1 MATPTTTGE
10 IEASLAET
18 HEMIQNATA
27 AGDQQAVAFLKD
39 HAAKLLDQH
48 DAMVYKKENQGAMGA
63 LKAAGSG
70 AFEGV
75 TGALTFPGQ
84 LMRDVAERRMPFSR
98 PPEEGDLLDPKTYSK
113 NLGIDYEPQNRAQR
127 YIKSA
132 TGGAAGGMVSPGRA
146 VPNALMG
153 LLSGAGAEAGGEVGG
168 PGGSV
173 VGAMVP
179 FAAKGA
185 ANARLSN
192 SERLVQNVLGRN
204 VDLSEE
210 RARADEIKRRYG
222 IDLTVGQASDDPAVR
237 GLEGALERSPHGSA
251 IQETKAG
258 QWEPGRQV
266 AENFKASFGGSPD
279 LSQELANAIQRHV
292 VNAAAGPYR
301 ARSAE
306 AQAGERGAAR
316 EAVDPTGNVD
326 IQLSLQ
332 DLARS
337 YGGEA
342 SPAYRAVQRVADRI
356 RDSQKRGPAQ
366 TVIVKDAQGN
376 DVRKK
381 VPGEFLPTP
390 ADELLKLGNEYA
402 GMKDPVSQAIGRKI
416 IESLQDKSTSVSD
429 STRRIADIQ
438 TQEIDPMERS
448 AFGKVFPPSKRGPT
462 GDWGNL
468 TKIFDFTQFGQKD
481 VADVGNRI
489 RAQDPQ
495 AWLDMTRRSM
505 EGKWDSSALFREG
518 RPRTQGLGEW
528 ASSVRPD
535 SAEGR
540 AAFNEAMNQT
550 ALAQQG
556 IDPAKFVAGANHVM
570 DTLQTISRGQ
580 GNVGKMTTGDIY
592 SMAGENMLSRGLKS
606 FSLQPLYQWG
616 EAIEQHTARKN
627 MEMLSKAFSTPEG
640 ARIIESLSNA
650 SVGSR
655 ESLVAIQALL
665 AGGGVA
671 GARSSPSDDMTTKA
685 VNTLP

>member
-1 MATPTTTGE
+1 MAEPTTPSE
-10 IEASLAET
+10 IEASLRET

-27 AGDQQAVAFLKD
+27 AGDQQAVGFLKN
-39 HAAKLLDQH
+39 HAAQLLEKH
-48 DAMVYKKENQGAMGA
+48 DAALYKEKNQGATGM

-84 LMRDVAERRMPFSR
+84 LIRDVAERRTPFGPS
-98 PPEEGDLLDPKTYSK
+98 EEGDLLDPKTYSK
-113 NLGIDYEPQNRAQR
+113 ALGIDYEPQTKGQR
-127 YIKSA
+127 YVKA
-132 TGGAAGGMVSPGRA
+132 MTGGAAGGMISPGRA

-153 LLSGAGAEAGGEVGG
+153 LLAGAGSEAGGQVAG
-168 PGGSV
+168 PGGAVIGSM
-173 VGAMVP
+173 AP
-179 FAAKGA
+179 FAAKA
-185 ANARLSN
+185 ALGTRLSN
-192 SERLVQNVLGRN
+192 SERLVQNILGKN
-204 VDLSEE
+204 LDLSDEQ
-210 RARADEIKRRYG
+210 RAIEDLQKRYG
-222 IDLTVGQASDDPAVR
+222 INLTLGQASEDPAIR
-237 GLEGALERSPHGSA
+237 GLEGTLERSPHGSA
-251 IQETKAG
+251 IQETKAA

-279 LSQELANAIQRHV
+279 LSQELANAVQRHV

-301 ARSAE
+301 ARSAAAE
-306 AQAGERGAAR
+306 AGETGAAR
-316 EAVDPTGNVD
+316 EAITPAGNIDV
-326 IQLSLQ
+326 QLALQ

-337 YGGEA
+337 FGGEA

-356 RDSQKRGPAQ
+356 RDAQKRGPAKIV
-366 TVIVKDAQGN
+366 TVKDAQGN
-376 DVRKK
+376 DVTKK
-381 VPGEFLPTP
+381 VPGDFLPTP

-402 GMKDPVSQAIGRKI
+402 GMKDPVSQAIGQKI
-416 IESLQDKSTSVSD
+416 LESLQNKSTAVSE
-429 STRRIADIQ
+429 STKRIADIQ
-438 TQEIDPMERS
+438 SQEIDPMERS
-448 AFGKVFPPSKRGPT
+448 AFGKVFPPTKRGPI

-468 TKIFDFTQFGQKD
+468 TKIFDFTRFGQRD
-481 VADVGNRI
+481 VAEVGNRI

-505 EGKWDSSALFREG
+505 EGKWDSSQLFREG

-592 SMAGENMLSRGLKS
+592 SMAGENLLSRGMKA

-616 EAIEQHTARKN
+616 EAIEQRTARKN
-627 MEMLSKAFSTPEG
+627 MEMLSKAFATPEG
-640 ARIIESLSNA
+640 AKIIESLSNA
-650 SVGSR
+650 TIGSK
-655 ESLVAIQALL
+655 ESLIAIQALL
-665 AGGGVA
+665 AGGGIA
-671 GARSSPSDDMTTKA
+671 GARSSPSEDMTTKA